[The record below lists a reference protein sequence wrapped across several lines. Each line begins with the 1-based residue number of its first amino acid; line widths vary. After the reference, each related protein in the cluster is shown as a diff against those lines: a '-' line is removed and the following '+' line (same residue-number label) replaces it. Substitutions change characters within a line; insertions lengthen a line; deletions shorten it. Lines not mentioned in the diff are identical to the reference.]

1 MWLILT
7 DGLQKRCSKIDVPFF
22 FFLSEVN
29 CALKVLGFFFF
40 KGIEWQVLLGG
51 DAFYNEKNY

>member
-29 CALKVLGFFFF
+29 CALKVLGFCLFFFFF
-40 KGIEWQVLLGG
+40 KELNGK
-51 DAFYNEKNY
+51 FY

>member
-1 MWLILT
+1 MFLF
-7 DGLQKRCSKIDVPFF
+7 S

-29 CALKVLGFFFF
+29 HALKVLGFFVFFF